1 MSRDVEDV
9 FERDTCQDIRACR
22 EEVKPR
28 FIYAKI
34 LFYTDTKES
43 LIKYINE
50 STIDPEGVII
60 KNPNIVKPK
69 LSF

>member
-9 FERDTCQDIRACR
+9 FERDTCQDMPVSGA
-22 EEVKPR
+22 ELKPR
-28 FIYAKI
+28 FVYAKI
-34 LFYTDTKES
+34 LFSTDTKEA
-43 LIKYINE
+43 LVKYINE
-50 STIDPEGVII
+50 FKIDPEGVII

>member
-1 MSRDVEDV
+1 MSRDFEDV
-9 FERDTCQDIRACR
+9 FEGDTCHDMPACR
-22 EEVKPR
+22 EELKPR
-28 FIYAKI
+28 FVYAKI
-34 LFYTDTKES
+34 LFSTDTKES
-43 LIKYINE
+43 LVKYINE